1 MSKIEEEDGA
11 LLDEMASKFCK
22 CLVEWWK
29 PRGMG
34 RAIDVNTIV
43 SFLYFFLCV
52 GFSCIKHG
60 VYLFYFMYLTSFCK
74 IG

>member
-43 SFLYFFLCV
+43 SFFVLFPVCRLLMYKTRCLFILLYVSNIFL
-52 GFSCIKHG
+52 
-60 VYLFYFMYLTSFCK
+60 
-74 IG
+74 